1 MLDGL
6 QEILFTLKQNKLRT
20 LLTAFGVFWG
30 IFMLILLLGAGKGM
44 QNGVMEDFGADVLD
58 FIIVYPGTTNVAY
71 RGMGVGR
78 GIQLTQED
86 AQAVSQQVQSIRT
99 LSTINSAGRGTITY
113 ENKGGDFEIHGIP
126 DDYFKIK
133 EDVPFNFGRKPD
145 MLDSDQIRKVAVIGT
160 AVAERLFPKGVEPVG
175 KEIRVKGMVVKV
187 TGVFYDKFNRG
198 QFSERVYIP
207 ETTFERVYGG
217 GNRISSIWVR
227 PKKGIDGF
235 QVEKQVVDLLKV
247 RHGVA
252 PDDIRGI
259 QSFNMAKPAQNI
271 SALFI
276 GIKTFIW
283 FVGLGTLTAG
293 IVGVSNIMIITVK
306 ERTREIGI
314 RKALGATPFTIVST
328 LLMES
333 ILVTAASGY
342 LGLVMG
348 VGLLELVSMGL
359 RSVGAKLPYF
369 TNPEVDFQVAITAIV
384 LLITVGAVA
393 GLMPAL
399 RAARISPTEAMR
411 AD

>member
-113 ENKGGDFEIHGIP
+113 ANKGGDFEIHGIP
-126 DDYFKIK
+126 DEYFKIK

-293 IVGVSNIMIITVK
+293 IV
-306 ERTREIGI
+306 
-314 RKALGATPFTIVST
+314 
-328 LLMES
+328 
-333 ILVTAASGY
+333 
-342 LGLVMG
+342 
-348 VGLLELVSMGL
+348 
-359 RSVGAKLPYF
+359 
-369 TNPEVDFQVAITAIV
+369 
-384 LLITVGAVA
+384 
-393 GLMPAL
+393 
-399 RAARISPTEAMR
+399 
-411 AD
+411 

>member
-1 MLDGL
+1 
-6 QEILFTLKQNKLRT
+6 
-20 LLTAFGVFWG
+20 
-30 IFMLILLLGAGKGM
+30 
-44 QNGVMEDFGADVLD
+44 
-58 FIIVYPGTTNVAY
+58 
-71 RGMGVGR
+71 
-78 GIQLTQED
+78 
-86 AQAVSQQVQSIRT
+86 
-99 LSTINSAGRGTITY
+99 
-113 ENKGGDFEIHGIP
+113 
-126 DDYFKIK
+126 
-133 EDVPFNFGRKPD
+133 
-145 MLDSDQIRKVAVIGT
+145 
-160 AVAERLFPKGVEPVG
+160 LFPKGVEPVG